1 MYRSAST
8 NRVTDDHFNY
18 LSPAASSKVS
28 TALRAL
34 SLETNELPVYEPL
47 SEASK
52 KERSRA
58 KFAENA
64 VHIIPLVLL
73 LCAFILWVF
82 SNPDI
87 NLQTKGNSGAA
98 KIEGLTIEGD
108 VDSDGT
114 QTANLP
120 LELVDLDSTKQ
131 EDGLRKASIFGKA
144 SP

>member
-8 NRVTDDHFNY
+8 TRVTDDHFNY
-18 LSPAASSKVS
+18 LSSAPSSKVS

-34 SLETNELPVYEPL
+34 SLETNELPTYEPL

-73 LCAFILWVF
+73 FCALILWVF

-87 NLQTKGNSGAA
+87 IMQTEDNSAAA
-98 KIEGLTIEGD
+98 KIEGLTVQGD

-120 LELVDLDSTKQ
+120 VELGDLESIQ
-131 EDGLRKASIFGKA
+131 QDGLGKTSILGNK